1 MYPGVAQTRG
11 DARSERERERR
22 LLLQG
27 RDLLD
32 KMSVADG
39 APYLR
44 TCQPDTIYLSSKTDA
59 AFPALLLYCCTQN
72 CFP

>member
-32 KMSVADG
+32 KMFVADG